1 MIRESEFVNRTI
13 QDFIRLVEEGHIK
26 LKFTTRHDHVTEASA
41 ERMRQGW
48 GYDINNVTQHAH
60 GEIIERIVY
69 PAKINDHRH
78 RSGLEYEEDSEYHH
92 FGKKGTKEDPATV
105 IFGF

>member
-13 QDFIRLVEEGHIK
+13 QDFIRLVEKGHII

-41 ERMRQGW
+41 ERMRGQW
-48 GYDINNVTQHAH
+48 GYDINHITQNEH

-69 PAKINDHRH
+69 PVKINDERH
-78 RSGLEYEEDSEYHH
+78 RSGLEYKEDSEHH
-92 FGKKGTKEDPATV
+92 HYGKKGTKEDPATV

>member
-1 MIRESEFVNRTI
+1 MIRESEFVNRTV
-13 QDFIRLVEEGHIK
+13 QDFIRLVEKGHIK
-26 LKFTTRHDHVTEASA
+26 LRFTTRHDHVTEASA

-48 GYDINNVTQHAH
+48 GYDINNVTQNAH

-78 RSGLEYEEDSEYHH
+78 RAGLEYEEDSESHH
-92 FGKKGTKEDPATV
+92 FGKKGTKEEPVTV
-105 IFGF
+105 TFGF

>member
-1 MIRESEFVNRTI
+1 MIQESEFVGRTVE
-13 QDFIRLVEEGHIK
+13 DFIRLVEEGHIK
-26 LKFTTRHDHVTEASA
+26 LRFTTRHDHVTEAHA

-48 GYDINNVTQHAH
+48 GYDINNVTQREH

-78 RSGLEYEEDSEYHH
+78 RSGL
-92 FGKKGTKEDPATV
+92 
-105 IFGF
+105 